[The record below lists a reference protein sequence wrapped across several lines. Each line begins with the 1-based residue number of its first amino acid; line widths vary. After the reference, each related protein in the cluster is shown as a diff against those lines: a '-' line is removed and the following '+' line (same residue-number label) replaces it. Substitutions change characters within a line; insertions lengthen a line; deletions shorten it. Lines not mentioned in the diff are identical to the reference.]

1 MISEW
6 RCLCFADNMAEE
18 LSQMDLS
25 STYSVTTTVMIIGE
39 ICNFVAYAF
48 TEAILVT
55 PLGALSV
62 VVW

>member
-1 MISEW
+1 MQNKPGFVAGEGHGYLKSPMW
-6 RCLCFADNMAEE
+6 WFGMTL
-18 LSQMDLS
+18 
-25 STYSVTTTVMIIGE
+25 MIIGE

-62 VVW
+62 VIW